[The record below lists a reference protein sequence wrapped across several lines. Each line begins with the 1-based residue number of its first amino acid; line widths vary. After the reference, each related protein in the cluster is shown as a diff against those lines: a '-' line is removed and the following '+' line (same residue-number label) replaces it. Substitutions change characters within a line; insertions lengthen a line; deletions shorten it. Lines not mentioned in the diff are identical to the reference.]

1 MKERQRLREIG
12 RRQVENMRRDAPK
25 VAAAIRKIAKNH
37 NMRVID
43 DILKDTSLDVD
54 ARKGWEKRLAVLS
67 SEAS

>member
-1 MKERQRLREIG
+1 MNEKLRAEG
-12 RRQVENMRRDAPK
+12 RRQAENIRRDTPK